1 MEEAKHELWA
11 AIRSGNSTKACAI
24 IQEWRGQIY
33 GGSRT
38 SDSWISMLEMACA
51 FAQPDVIKALMELPE
66 THLAPTPDLFAIL
79 GSIAKYKSAETMVG
93 VIDALFGGARA
104 LDPEPA
110 DRETLLDTIIHDDI
124 ADEIVLRLMRWGAA
138 KTPVYDMYI
147 RDHRTWTNADPDT
160 AVCLHTCRAVQ
171 AIMHGERR
179 SRRMPKELWMRVRA
193 MLYTTS

>member
-1 MEEAKHELWA
+1 MEEAKHDLWV
-11 AIRSGNSTKACAI
+11 AISNGNDANACAI
-24 IQEWRGQIY
+24 IQEWRGAVY

-38 SDSWISMLEMACA
+38 SDSWITMLEMACA
-51 FAQPDVIKALMELPE
+51 FARTDVIKALMELPE
-66 THLAPTPDLFAIL
+66 TDPNAPDLFAIL
-79 GSIAKYKSAETMVG
+79 GNVAKYKSAETMVG
-93 VIDALFGGARA
+93 IIDALYGGARA

-124 ADEIVLRLMRWGAA
+124 ADEIVLRLMRWGAT

-147 RDHRTWTNADPDT
+147 RDRRAWTNADPDT
-160 AVCLHTCRAVQ
+160 AVCLHTCRAMQ